1 MARGT
6 ASAAARFGSVQ
17 LYGVNK
23 LGIPLVALQSNAPQ
37 LGNVFALRQQM
48 AEDKARQQSLQA
60 GQQGLAQG
68 QQNLQIGQQNIAEG
82 NIKLDAYQAAQQ
94 RESAVQNA
102 IQQAGGIKEALPEI
116 MKIDPDTGFKYQKEL
131 DAWDKAGTDKKISTL
146 DLHQKK
152 LERMSQIAGGI
163 TDEPSMRMAAD
174 TMKNEGLIDDNQYS
188 IYSQMPYDP
197 QVVKSFQQQAMTT
210 KEQLDQQK
218 QDLASKKEIDQAAE
232 TKRHNIA
239 MENPASIKEYDLAK
253 SQGYKGTFSDWQQH
267 AANLRKAA
275 SSASGGVDTNDAG
288 AIADAIISGDQP
300 PLLTGL
306 YRMAGPVR
314 ASLAKK
320 GFDLSTATRDWTAI
334 QRHLSTL
341 NGAQQE
347 RLRQAISTASDSLDV
362 LDDLYKQWQQVGPAS
377 GFKVFNRAALAA
389 AKQVPG
395 QTGAVAQAL
404 ETQIADLT
412 SELGTVYK
420 GGNGS
425 TDESLGLAAKNLSGD
440 WNQETWDKAMKLA
453 HTNVRIRKNSILNSA
468 PVGVSANSPYT
479 PPAAGEAAE
488 EIELER
494 GPDGKLRVK
503 K

>member
-1 MARGT
+1 M
-6 ASAAARFGSVQ
+6 
-17 LYGVNK
+17 
-23 LGIPLVALQSNAPQ
+23 GIPLVALQSNAPQ

-48 AEDKARQQSLQA
+48 AEDKARQQGLQA
-60 GQQGLAQG
+60 GQLGLAQG

-131 DAWDKAGTDKKISTL
+131 DAWDKADTDKKISTL
-146 DLHQKK
+146 DFHQKK

-163 TDEPSMRMAAD
+163 TDEPSMRAAAD

-197 QVVKSFQQQAMTT
+197 QVVKSFQQQALTT

-218 QDLASKKEIDQAAE
+218 QDLAVKKEKDQYAQTE
-232 TKRHNIA
+232 RHNIA

-267 AANLRKAA
+267 AADLRKAA
-275 SSASGGVDTNDAG
+275 SAG
-288 AIADAIISGDQP
+288 AGINSSDPKDIAQAIFDGKQP

-306 YRMAGPVR
+306 YRNAAPVR
-314 ASLAKK
+314 AELARM
-320 GFDLSTATRDWTAI
+320 GYDLSTATRDWTAI

-347 RLRQAISTASDSLDV
+347 RLRQAISTASDSLNV
-362 LDDLYKQWQQVGPAS
+362 LDDLYQQWQKVGPAS

-389 AKQVPG
+389 AKQLPG
-395 QTGAVAQAL
+395 DTGAVAQAL
-404 ETQIADLT
+404 DTQIADLT
-412 SELGTVYK
+412 SELGVVYK

-425 TDESLGLAAKNLSGD
+425 TDESLQLAMKNLSGD
-440 WNQETWDKAMKLA
+440 WNKAQWDKAMELA
-453 HTNVRIRKNSILNSA
+453 HTNIRIRKGSILNSQ
-468 PVGVSANSPYT
+468 PVGVSPDSPYLPPT
-479 PPAAGEAAE
+479 SGGAAPAAGNRKP
-488 EIELER
+488 LE
-494 GPDGKLRVK
+494 DIFK
-503 K
+503 

>member
-1 MARGT
+1 M
-6 ASAAARFGSVQ
+6 
-17 LYGVNK
+17 
-23 LGIPLVALQSNAPQ
+23 
-37 LGNVFALRQQM
+37 
-48 AEDKARQQSLQA
+48 
-60 GQQGLAQG
+60 
-68 QQNLQIGQQNIAEG
+68 
-82 NIKLDAYQAAQQ
+82 
-94 RESAVQNA
+94 
-102 IQQAGGIKEALPEI
+102 
-116 MKIDPDTGFKYQKEL
+116 
-131 DAWDKAGTDKKISTL
+131 
-146 DLHQKK
+146 
-152 LERMSQIAGGI
+152 
-163 TDEPSMRMAAD
+163 
-174 TMKNEGLIDDNQYS
+174 
-188 IYSQMPYDP
+188 
-197 QVVKSFQQQAMTT
+197 KSFQQQALTT

-218 QDLASKKEIDQAAE
+218 QDLAAQKEKDQATE
-232 TKRHNIA
+232 SKRHNIA
-239 MENPASIKEYDLAK
+239 MENPVSVKEYDLAK
-253 SQGYKGTFSDWQQH
+253 SQGFKGTFQNWIDH
-267 AANLRKAA
+267 AAELRKAA
-275 SSASGGVDTNDAG
+275 SAGAGVDTNDAG

-479 PPAAGEAAE
+479 PPQQGGAAPAAGNRKP
-488 EIELER
+488 LE
-494 GPDGKLRVK
+494 DIFNGK
-503 K
+503 